1 MEAAGEQSLSSRS
14 GDAERV
20 EKADPIL
27 ERADLGR
34 LLLQLGALESALINP
49 AFGKA
54 LRLALRLAG
63 SEAGFERPDALL
75 LPCGR
80 DEPGRALAVLPS
92 GNQAETANETASERH
107 ALLPEMIDERERVEC
122 YSDEG
127 SPQHA
132 FLRAGTRGRVSKAFG

>member
-1 MEAAGEQSLSSRS
+1 LVEAASEQSLSGRP
-14 GDAERV
+14 GNTERV
-20 EKADPIL
+20 EKVDPVL

-49 AFGKA
+49 TFGEA
-54 LRLALRLAG
+54 LRLALCLAG
-63 SEAGFERPDALL
+63 SEAGLERPDALL
-75 LPCGR
+75 PPCDR

-122 YSDEG
+122 YSDE
-127 SPQHA
+127 
-132 FLRAGTRGRVSKAFG
+132 